1 MTELGTAAD
10 AHRLSRTKSQF
21 SRLGQ
26 SCVWPCADQQRQNHE
41 RLSDDIGREYRLFS
55 FAEDAGAKPTGGALG
70 NVTVPE
76 LEMLRSSEAPI
87 DPQIDPEAFRT
98 SLATI
103 MDNRK
108 RVLFKIP
115 GGREAYREWRKRW
128 LGYDPYVPKNKR
140 GKASGSKPKGG
151 GSWSITEVE

>member
-10 AHRLSRTKSQF
+10 AHRLTRTNPNSV
-21 SRLGQ
+21 G
-26 SCVWPCADQQRQNHE
+26 WGN
-41 RLSDDIGREYRLFS
+41 
-55 FAEDAGAKPTGGALG
+55 FAFGHVPTSGAKTLNGYLTTLGGNVAFSALQKMRESSPTGGALG

-87 DPQIDPEAFRT
+87 DPQIDPDTFRT